1 MEDWRT
7 NFCQNLHHLRQVH
20 GMTQKEMAAVLGIS
34 VGTYGRLE
42 RGDPT
47 VRILGEQVYRVCN
60 RFEVSAQE
68 LLHQNWP
75 EMLGYRQTAKPSY
88 LPRDA
93 SQGLK

>member
-1 MEDWRT
+1 MDDWRT

-47 VRILGEQVYRVCN
+47 VRIRSGRIHRVCDQ
-60 RFEVSAQE
+60 FGVSVE
-68 LLHQNWP
+68 EILYQNWP
-75 EMLGYRQTAKPSY
+75 EMLGYR
-88 LPRDA
+88 
-93 SQGLK
+93 